1 MDVNFVI
8 RTFWASMTASL
19 KMVIRYVSVGGLIAF
34 NLAVPLFFVFTSW
47 VISTFTDPQNQFF
60 PSTTG
65 TADYMSYLA
74 IGFAFTGFIFSATFG
89 GSNAIRG
96 EQEHGTAELVFV
108 TPANKIAWLLG
119 KMMGQLIFG
128 VINFSMIIFLGF
140 LIYGFHPEVQ
150 PNIPVAILS
159 ILLTVVAMTSFG
171 FVFAGV
177 CFLAKRSEELSQVL
191 WPMLTFFCGLAFP
204 IGILPEWG
212 KAIAYMIPL
221 TWGIDATRKALLLG
235 AGIFDTSVLMAIGI
249 LSTLTVV
256 MLPIGALLFSKLEKA
271 AKKTGTLGT
280 Y

>member
-1 MDVNFVI
+1 MI
-8 RTFWASMTASL
+8 ASL
-19 KMVIRYVSVGGLIAF
+19 KMVIRYVSLGGLIAF

-47 VISTFTDPQNQFF
+47 VISTFMPQTAFF

-65 TADYMSYLA
+65 TGDYMSYLA
-74 IGFAFTGFIFSATFG
+74 IGFAFTGFIFSAAFG

-128 VINFSMIIFLGF
+128 VINFSIVLFLGF
-140 LIYGFHPEVQ
+140 IIYGFHPEVQ

-159 ILLTVVAMTSFG
+159 ILLTVIAMTSFG

-212 KAIAYMIPL
+212 KTIAYMIPL

-235 AGIFDTSVLMAIGI
+235 AGISDTSVLIAIGI
-249 LSTLTVV
+249 LSALTVAL
-256 MLPIGALLFSKLEKA
+256 LPIGALLFSKLEKA